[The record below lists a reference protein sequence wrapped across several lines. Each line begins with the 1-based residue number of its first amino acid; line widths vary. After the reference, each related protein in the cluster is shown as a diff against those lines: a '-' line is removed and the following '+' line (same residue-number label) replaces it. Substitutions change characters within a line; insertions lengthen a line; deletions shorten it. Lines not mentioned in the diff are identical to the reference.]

1 MSLKYFQYVA
11 RYRNF
16 SRAAEHF
23 YIGQSALSRQIA
35 NLEKELGVQ
44 LFHRDTRNVNLTDAG
59 QTLYDD
65 CDLLLRHHDVV
76 TRRMEAAHRGYEGQL
91 SIATVA
97 IFGSTFL
104 DYARRFIELY
114 PQVKLRVDDLP
125 FEQLSTSILNG
136 IYDAAFTLDFEVP
149 DNDQLVRTVISQ
161 DHFVVVTDPAGP
173 LDLGATTTSARLLDE
188 HLVIPRTIDP
198 PFLRTLRL
206 LGRDHGGT
214 GSVDTVPNTTT
225 ALLRVDL
232 GLGITL
238 VPRLVVDAWSER
250 DRYRVSEIEDLDTRF
265 STVLVR
271 RRDNEQVTLRNL
283 VALVREG
290 RAHSSRP

>member
-44 LFHRDTRNVNLTDAG
+44 LFNRDTRNVNLTDAG
-59 QTLYDD
+59 QALYDD

-97 IFGSTFL
+97 SFGSAFL
-104 DYARRFIELY
+104 DFVRRFIELY
-114 PQVKLRVDDLP
+114 PGVKLRIDDVP
-125 FEQLSTSILNG
+125 FEQLSTSIVNG
-136 IYDAAFTLDFEVP
+136 VYDAAFTLDFALP
-149 DNDQLVRTVISQ
+149 DNDQLTRTVIAQ
-161 DHFVVVTDPAGP
+161 DHFVVVADAEGPVHLDP
-173 LDLGATTTSARLLDE
+173 TITSARLLE
-188 HLVIPRTIDP
+188 ENLIIPRQIDP

-206 LGRDHGGT
+206 LGRDHAGA

-232 GLGITL
+232 GLGVTL
-238 VPRLVVDAWSER
+238 VPTLVLDASS
-250 DRYRVSEIEDLDTRF
+250 DGHRYRVSEIVDLDTRF

-271 RRDNEQVTLRNL
+271 RHDNEQVTLRNL

-290 RAHSSRP
+290 RARRPRP